1 MLGFVIGD
9 KDMITGFRLVGV
21 HGTEVN
27 SVDQARAALQESLSK
42 RDLAVV
48 LISEDFSNRLNG
60 EIEKIREQRVR
71 PIIVAIPSRN
81 GSSGE
86 TRLSDLIRKTL
97 GFRL

>member
-21 HGTEVN
+21 HGIEVN
-27 SVDQARAALQESLSK
+27 SVDQARAVLQESLSK

-60 EIEKIREQRVR
+60 EIEKIREERVR

-86 TRLSDLIRKTL
+86 PRLSDLIAKTL